1 MSSQSTAAIE
11 LDRPTSTPTDELVAE
26 PGRSR
31 TLPQDPE
38 KATKKKSAKTKDAN
52 RKIAKINAPAFVRQQ
67 VGYIALFTSW
77 MAGVLY
83 APALGEDPTSM
94 TALALSMFIVAIF
107 FLIQEPVAL
116 LESAYRENHE
126 YKKRW
131 QPYAWIGALLLG
143 LVACGIPLF
152 AMRPGIQWLAIPAL
166 ALFGAYLILRRLG
179 AHQIILS
186 MVGFAALAVAAP
198 IGRVAAHGGYTWQE
212 LASIWILPAAFF
224 SLSIMTLHIRS
235 TGESAVKPALYY
247 SGMLVTLVAFLIA
260 LQVMPWIALAVILLQ
275 VVKLG
280 YIATDV
286 EKFRQ
291 WPIGSVHLMETVFA
305 VIFLLLNAFG

>member
-11 LDRPTSTPTDELVAE
+11 ITQTERSEVTP
-26 PGRSR
+26 
-31 TLPQDPE
+31 LPQRP
-38 KATKKKSAKTKDAN
+38 KKVKDH
-52 RKIAKINAPAFVRQQ
+52 KKVAKINAPAFVRQQ

-77 MAGVLY
+77 MAGLLY
-83 APALGEDPTSM
+83 APALGQDPTSM

-116 LESAYRENHE
+116 LESAFRENHA

-131 QPYAWIGALLLG
+131 QPYAWIGALLVG
-143 LVACGIPLF
+143 LLAAGIPLIS
-152 AMRPGIQWLAIPAL
+152 MRPGIHWLAIPAF

-198 IGRVAAHGGYTWQE
+198 IGRVAAYPGYTWQE

-224 SLSIMTLHIRS
+224 SLSIMTLHIRR
-235 TGESAVKPALYY
+235 TGESAVNGALYY
-247 SGMLVTLVAFLIA
+247 CGLVVTIIAFLIA
-260 LQVMPWIALAVILLQ
+260 VKVMPWIALAVILLQ

-280 YIATDV
+280 YIATGV
-286 EKFRQ
+286 EQFRR
-291 WPIGSVHLMETVFA
+291 WPIGSVHMMETVFA
-305 VIFLLLNAFG
+305 VIFLLFNAFG